1 MADIIL
7 LSTADWDH
15 PLWTNK
21 QHQAVSLAKSGHR
34 VLYID
39 SLGIRGPRSGG
50 ADRRRILR
58 RLGRCLRPLRQV
70 RPGIW
75 VLSPLVLP
83 GRVSGYGGRFNR
95 LSLNLA
101 LFCAD
106 VLLDLRTPL
115 LWTFNPNS
123 RAYLKLGRFH
133 ATIYHCVDRIQ
144 SQPGMPV
151 AALER
156 AERELCSKVN
166 AVFTTAPKLQESL
179 QALNAGTH
187 CFGNVADAI
196 HFGRA
201 HSSDLQ
207 RPRDLPIRSGPC
219 LMFVG
224 AIDAYK
230 LDLPMLEELIQRTSD
245 WTYVFI
251 GPVAEADPSTDVS
264 RLAGFGNVHLLGHRS
279 YDDLPNYLAHAD
291 VALLPL
297 QLNEYTRHMFPMKFF
312 EYLAAGCPVVATAIP
327 SLEDQRD
334 IAWLCPPTVEAFQA
348 AIAAALAGDG
358 PSLRQRLD
366 RSETFTYDSRTTT
379 MLHCLGR
386 HGLLP
391 ADPSPPLAMPYHRIR
406 RQLQPSWV
414 GAQIGLLPV
423 RCLDIFGLKRFS
435 RQWLDG
441 MLRSNPDNLEWLNHC
456 AGQAL
461 ACFDF
466 ATAREL
472 IERIW
477 LLDGEAELLHQLLFR
492 RGSRPGDRRDQLAL
506 FDELATSSVLPL
518 HFAGYCRVVRTYRAI
533 DQKDSHMLRRCCAAL
548 TPMIEALSSDPDT
561 YCCLRPNRENRAKLL
576 ISAHLT
582 RLRALM
588 ELQDHGALD
597 AAAHDLEACSKR
609 YDPFAIDRT
618 TATRMTRNIMR
629 CLAIAAVMAWH
640 SGNGQR
646 FNAVV
651 DEVERL
657 RLASYAERFDPIAQ
671 RTQEDHRAFSDW
683 MLERLEPCRWSD
695 DSPHGRPD
703 AAAFVEPILLVY
715 FPALRLE
722 RTEKAW
728 RFLTPLV
735 ASQTA

>member
-7 LSTADWDH
+7 LATADWDH

-21 QHQAVSLAKSGHR
+21 QHQAVSLARSGHR

-39 SLGIRGPRSGG
+39 SLGIRGPRAGR
-50 ADRRRILR
+50 ADLNRILR
-58 RLGRCLRPLRQV
+58 RLARCMWPLRQV

-75 VLSPLVLP
+75 VLSPFVLP

-95 LSLNLA
+95 FSLNLA
-101 LFCAD
+101 LFWAD
-106 VLLDLRTPL
+106 LLLDLRTPL

-144 SQPGMPV
+144 AQPGMPA

-156 AERELCSKVN
+156 AERELCGKVN
-166 AVFTTAPKLQESL
+166 AIFTTAPQLQASL

-187 CFGNVADAI
+187 CFGNVADAV

-201 HSSDLQ
+201 RSGDLP
-207 RPRDLPIRSGPC
+207 RPCDLPIRSGPC

-230 LDLPMLEELIQRTSD
+230 LDLPMLEALIQRTSD

-264 RLAGFGNVHLLGHRS
+264 RLAGFSNVHLLGHRP
-279 YDDLPNYLAHAD
+279 YADLPGYLAHAD

-297 QLNEYTRHMFPMKFF
+297 QRNEYTRHMFPMKFF

-334 IAWLCPPTVEAFQA
+334 VAWLCPPTADAFQA
-348 AIAAALAGDG
+348 AIASALAGEG
-358 PSLRQRLD
+358 PPLAQRLE
-366 RSETFTYDSRTTT
+366 RSGTFTYGNRTAS
-379 MLHCLGR
+379 MLTCLER

-391 ADPSPPLAMPYHRIR
+391 PDPSPPQAIPYHRIR
-406 RQLQPSWV
+406 RQLRPSWV
-414 GAQIGLLPV
+414 GAQIGLVPV
-423 RCLDIFGLKRFS
+423 RCLEICGLKRVSS
-435 RQWLDG
+435 RVLEG
-441 MLRSNPDNLEWLNHC
+441 IRRFHPDNLEWLTHR

-466 ATAREL
+466 STARAL

-492 RGSRPGDRRDQLAL
+492 RGSRPGDRQDQLAL
-506 FDELATSSVLPL
+506 FDALSVSTVLPL

-533 DQKDSHMLRRCCAAL
+533 DQKDPAMLRRCCLAL
-548 TPMIEALSSDPDT
+548 TQMIEALTSDPDT
-561 YCCLRPNRENRAKLL
+561 YRCLRPNRENRAKLL

-588 ELQDHGALD
+588 ELEDHGALD
-597 AAAHDLEACSKR
+597 AACQDLEACSKR

-646 FNAVV
+646 FSAVV

-695 DSPHGRPD
+695 DSPKERPD
-703 AAAFVEPILLVY
+703 ATAFVEPILLVY

-722 RTEKAW
+722 RAEKAW
-728 RFLTPLV
+728 RFLTPLI